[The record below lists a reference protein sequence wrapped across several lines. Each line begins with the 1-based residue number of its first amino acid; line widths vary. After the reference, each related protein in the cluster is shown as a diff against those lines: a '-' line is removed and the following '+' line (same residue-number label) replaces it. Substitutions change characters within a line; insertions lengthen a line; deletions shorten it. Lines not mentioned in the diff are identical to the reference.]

1 MAAEA
6 KVPSVREQIPTAEFI
21 EDLTAYMSKEG
32 TAEAVIEK
40 LQRMYSALKF
50 IEQKLVQRKAKLKAK
65 IPEIEA
71 TYGALK
77 QMRSQAELGEP
88 LIAHYELAQSV
99 FAKAKV
105 NVHEE
110 DKVTPPPHRTMA
122 HSRAHALRAARADC
136 TRARTLTCTGVT
148 GGGGHAPTQTQTVAL
163 RACQVCLWLGA
174 NVMLEYPRDEA
185 ILLLEDNLKNAKAAL
200 VTLVDDMGHLRD
212 QITVTEVNMARV
224 FNWDVKVRRA
234 RRPTPSR
241 SLAHHAHRKG
251 VGVDRGGMARREQ
264 GGGGQGLGGCGRQSE
279 SFCGLAWGGGPWGGA
294 ATGLGGLGAAQMRR
308 GLACGCS
315 GWRVSERPRKG

>member
-110 DKVTPPPHRTMA
+110 DKVTPPPHRTLAFHTHACHAPMA

-148 GGGGHAPTQTQTVAL
+148 GGGGHAPTQTVAL

-234 RRPTPSR
+234 
-241 SLAHHAHRKG
+241 HRK
-251 VGVDRGGMARREQ
+251 E
-264 GGGGQGLGGCGRQSE
+264 
-279 SFCGLAWGGGPWGGA
+279 
-294 ATGLGGLGAAQMRR
+294 
-308 GLACGCS
+308 
-315 GWRVSERPRKG
+315 

>member
-71 TYGALK
+71 TFGALK

-136 TRARTLTCTGVT
+136 TRARTLTCTGIT
-148 GGGGHAPTQTQTVAL
+148 GGGGHAPTQTQAVAL

-224 FNWDVKVRRA
+224 FNWDVKVRHAHAPRPRA
-234 RRPTPSR
+234 PSR
-241 SLAHHAHRKG
+241 TTHTG
-251 VGVDRGGMARREQ
+251 RR
-264 GGGGQGLGGCGRQSE
+264 
-279 SFCGLAWGGGPWGGA
+279 
-294 ATGLGGLGAAQMRR
+294 
-308 GLACGCS
+308 
-315 GWRVSERPRKG
+315 

>member
-1 MAAEA
+1 MATEA
-6 KVPSVREQIPTAEFI
+6 NVPSVREQIPTAEFI
-21 EDLTAYMSKEG
+21 EDIATYMSKEG

-71 TYGALK
+71 TFGALK

-99 FAKAKV
+99 FAKAKI

-110 DKVTPPPHRTMA
+110 DK
-122 HSRAHALRAARADC
+122 
-136 TRARTLTCTGVT
+136 
-148 GGGGHAPTQTQTVAL
+148 
-163 RACQVCLWLGA
+163 VCLWLGA

-185 ILLLEDNLKNAKAAL
+185 ILLLDDNLKNAKAAL

-224 FNWDVKVRRA
+224 FNWDVKV
-234 RRPTPSR
+234 
-241 SLAHHAHRKG
+241 
-251 VGVDRGGMARREQ
+251 
-264 GGGGQGLGGCGRQSE
+264 
-279 SFCGLAWGGGPWGGA
+279 
-294 ATGLGGLGAAQMRR
+294 
-308 GLACGCS
+308 
-315 GWRVSERPRKG
+315 

>member
-110 DKVTPPPHRTMA
+110 DKVTPPPHRTLA
-122 HSRAHALRAARADC
+122 FH
-136 TRARTLTCTGVT
+136 T
-148 GGGGHAPTQTQTVAL
+148 
-163 RACQVCLWLGA
+163 
-174 NVMLEYPRDEA
+174 
-185 ILLLEDNLKNAKAAL
+185 
-200 VTLVDDMGHLRD
+200 
-212 QITVTEVNMARV
+212 
-224 FNWDVKVRRA
+224 
-234 RRPTPSR
+234 
-241 SLAHHAHRKG
+241 AHHAHHGTFMCARAARCTRRLHARAHTHLHRRHGRWWPRAHPDSGRSLASVPG
-251 VGVDRGGMARREQ
+251 VPVAGGQRDARVPAGRGHPAARGQPQEREGRARHPGRRHGPPPRPDHSDRGQHGAGVQ
-264 GGGGQGLGGCGRQSE
+264 LGRQ
-279 SFCGLAWGGGPWGGA
+279 GA
-294 ATGLGGLGAAQMRR
+294 P
-308 GLACGCS
+308 
-315 GWRVSERPRKG
+315 RPRPHALALPSRTTHTGRG

>member
-110 DKVTPPPHRTMA
+110 DKVTPPPHRTLAFHTRTPRTMA

-136 TRARTLTCTGVT
+136 TRARALTCTGVT
-148 GGGGHAPTQTQTVAL
+148 GGGGHAPTQTVAL

-234 RRPTPSR
+234 HTGRR
-241 SLAHHAHRKG
+241 
-251 VGVDRGGMARREQ
+251 
-264 GGGGQGLGGCGRQSE
+264 
-279 SFCGLAWGGGPWGGA
+279 
-294 ATGLGGLGAAQMRR
+294 
-308 GLACGCS
+308 
-315 GWRVSERPRKG
+315 

>member
-21 EDLTAYMSKEG
+21 EDLTTYMSKEG

-88 LIAHYELAQSV
+88 LVAHYELAQSV
-99 FAKAKV
+99 YAKAKI

-110 DKVTPPPHRTMA
+110 DKVAAPRTRTA
-122 HSRAHALRAARADC
+122 SLHAAPAANGPLHTHTHTHIPVELH
-136 TRARTLTCTGVT
+136 TRTGVT
-148 GGGGHAPTQTQTVAL
+148 GSGGHPH
-163 RACQVCLWLGA
+163 RARTATHRCRAVPQVCLWLGA

-224 FNWDVKVRRA
+224 FNWDVKVRLTHPRTRAPRA
-234 RRPTPSR
+234 RV
-241 SLAHHAHRKG
+241 LAGGRC
-251 VGVDRGGMARREQ
+251 VGGRCVGGRCR
-264 GGGGQGLGGCGRQSE
+264 
-279 SFCGLAWGGGPWGGA
+279 W
-294 ATGLGGLGAAQMRR
+294 
-308 GLACGCS
+308 
-315 GWRVSERPRKG
+315 

>member
-21 EDLTAYMSKEG
+21 EDLSAYMSKEG

-110 DKVTPPPHRTMA
+110 DKVTPSPHRTLAFTHARHTPWHIHVRTRCALHAQIARARA
-122 HSRAHALRAARADC
+122 HSPAPASREVVA
-136 TRARTLTCTGVT
+136 TR
-148 GGGGHAPTQTQTVAL
+148 P
-163 RACQVCLWLGA
+163 
-174 NVMLEYPRDEA
+174 P
-185 ILLLEDNLKNAKAAL
+185 
-200 VTLVDDMGHLRD
+200 
-212 QITVTEVNMARV
+212 
-224 FNWDVKVRRA
+224 
-234 RRPTPSR
+234 
-241 SLAHHAHRKG
+241 
-251 VGVDRGGMARREQ
+251 
-264 GGGGQGLGGCGRQSE
+264 
-279 SFCGLAWGGGPWGGA
+279 
-294 ATGLGGLGAAQMRR
+294 
-308 GLACGCS
+308 
-315 GWRVSERPRKG
+315 RPRPSPASVPGVPVAGG

>member
-21 EDLTAYMSKEG
+21 EDLATYMSKEG

-71 TYGALK
+71 TFGALK

-88 LIAHYELAQSV
+88 LVAHYELAQSV
-99 FAKAKV
+99 YAKAKI

-110 DKVTPPPHRTMA
+110 DKVTAPRTRTA
-122 HSRAHALRAARADC
+122 SLHAAPAVNGPLHNHIPA
-136 TRARTLTCTGVT
+136 LHTCTGVT
-148 GGGGHAPTQTQTVAL
+148 GSGGHPHRTRTATPRC
-163 RACQVCLWLGA
+163 RAVPQVCLWLGA

-185 ILLLEDNLKNAKAAL
+185 ILLLDDNLKNAKAAL
-200 VTLVDDMGHLRD
+200 VTLVDDMGYLRD

-224 FNWDVKVRRA
+224 FNWDVKVRLAHTRTRA
-234 RRPTPSR
+234 RV
-241 SLAHHAHRKG
+241 L
-251 VGVDRGGMARREQ
+251 VG
-264 GGGGQGLGGCGRQSE
+264 GR
-279 SFCGLAWGGGPWGGA
+279 CRW
-294 ATGLGGLGAAQMRR
+294 
-308 GLACGCS
+308 
-315 GWRVSERPRKG
+315 

>member
-1 MAAEA
+1 MATEE

-21 EDLTAYMSKEG
+21 EDLPTYMSKEG

-50 IEQKLVQRKAKLKAK
+50 IEQKLVQRKAKLKSK

-88 LIAHYELAQSV
+88 LVAHYELAQSV
-99 FAKAKV
+99 YAKAKI

-110 DKVTPPPHRTMA
+110 DK
-122 HSRAHALRAARADC
+122 
-136 TRARTLTCTGVT
+136 
-148 GGGGHAPTQTQTVAL
+148 
-163 RACQVCLWLGA
+163 VCLWLGA

-224 FNWDVKVRRA
+224 FNWDVKNRRA
-234 RRPTPSR
+234 KTD
-241 SLAHHAHRKG
+241 AAAKG
-251 VGVDRGGMARREQ
+251 EAI
-264 GGGGQGLGGCGRQSE
+264 E
-279 SFCGLAWGGGPWGGA
+279 S
-294 ATGLGGLGAAQMRR
+294 
-308 GLACGCS
+308 
-315 GWRVSERPRKG
+315 

>member
-105 NVHEE
+105 NVNEE
-110 DKVTPPPHRTMA
+110 DKVTPPPHRTSA
-122 HSRAHALRAARADC
+122 FH
-136 TRARTLTCTGVT
+136 T
-148 GGGGHAPTQTQTVAL
+148 
-163 RACQVCLWLGA
+163 
-174 NVMLEYPRDEA
+174 
-185 ILLLEDNLKNAKAAL
+185 
-200 VTLVDDMGHLRD
+200 
-212 QITVTEVNMARV
+212 
-224 FNWDVKVRRA
+224 
-234 RRPTPSR
+234 
-241 SLAHHAHRKG
+241 AHHAHRWHIH
-251 VGVDRGGMARREQ
+251 VRTRCALHAQIARARAHSPAPASREVV
-264 GGGGQGLGGCGRQSE
+264 
-279 SFCGLAWGGGPWGGA
+279 
-294 ATGLGGLGAAQMRR
+294 ATRPP
-308 GLACGCS
+308 
-315 GWRVSERPRKG
+315 RPRP

>member
-21 EDLTAYMSKEG
+21 EDLATYMSKEG

-88 LIAHYELAQSV
+88 LVAHYELAQSV
-99 FAKAKV
+99 YAKAKI

-110 DKVTPPPHRTMA
+110 DKVTAPHAQHRIAACCTCCEWPTA
-122 HSRAHALRAARADC
+122 HTHTYLHYTHAPASRAVVATHTAHAQPHP
-136 TRARTLTCTGVT
+136 V
-148 GGGGHAPTQTQTVAL
+148 
-163 RACQVCLWLGA
+163 
-174 NVMLEYPRDEA
+174 
-185 ILLLEDNLKNAKAAL
+185 AAL
-200 VTLVDDMGHLRD
+200 C
-212 QITVTEVNMARV
+212 
-224 FNWDVKVRRA
+224 
-234 RRPTPSR
+234 PR
-241 SLAHHAHRKG
+241 S
-251 VGVDRGGMARREQ
+251 
-264 GGGGQGLGGCGRQSE
+264 
-279 SFCGLAWGGGPWGGA
+279 
-294 ATGLGGLGAAQMRR
+294 
-308 GLACGCS
+308 ACGS
-315 GWRVSERPRKG
+315 VPT

>member
-1 MAAEA
+1 MAAEP

-110 DKVTPPPHRTMA
+110 DKVTPPPRRTLA
-122 HSRAHALRAARADC
+122 FHTRTPRTPLAPSRAHALRAARADC
-136 TRARTLTCTGVT
+136 TRARALTCTGVT

-234 RRPTPSR
+234 LGPTPSR
-241 SLAHHAHRKG
+241 APRAPRTPEG
-251 VGVDRGGMARREQ
+251 GRRGSRRHGAPGAGRWWA
-264 GGGGQGLGGCGRQSE
+264 GGGGLR
-279 SFCGLAWGGGPWGGA
+279 
-294 ATGLGGLGAAQMRR
+294 
-308 GLACGCS
+308 
-315 GWRVSERPRKG
+315 RPRGPAAAADSDDGCRGPRGGDG